1 MEYSRILS
9 TPPLA
14 MSPPKITSAEVLNE
28 NFIKVVFANGEVKKF
43 NINLVTSR
51 PNHDALKN
59 YSFLKKLKVDSSGY
73 SVYWNDD
80 VDLCENELW
89 LQGET
94 VL

>member
-1 MEYSRILS
+1 
-9 TPPLA
+9 

-28 NFIKVVFANGEVKKF
+28 NFIKVVFANGEFKKF

-51 PNHDALKN
+51 PNYDALKN